1 MRKVKQF
8 LRMKPKSLRKQLSL
22 DYNNDRIW
30 AKEFLDNV
38 KSDSYKNSLQLNRN
52 TLQPVIRNSNLLSVE
67 RAIAN

>member
-1 MRKVKQF
+1 
-8 LRMKPKSLRKQLSL
+8 MKPKSLRKQLSL

-52 TLQPVIRNSNLLSVE
+52 TL
-67 RAIAN
+67 